1 VTENKAD
8 RGGVVS
14 TYTVAC
20 YNCKEPFDAVSAPWC
35 QCLSA
40 RRSLVC
46 PSCGKCFCQAPQS
59 YKQGLWER
67 APPALWDRSA
77 AEHHH
82 LGDLP
87 ENAGPEQVGHPLV
100 LIVDDEKD
108 MRWLAL
114 AAVTGLGYDAVVASN
129 GEEGMDLALRYR
141 PELILT
147 DAFMPKLD
155 GREMCRRLKANPETA
170 STKIIIATSVYTAS
184 RYKYEAYKEFQA
196 DDYLSKPL
204 ELASLSD
211 LLRKYLGES
220 KRKVVPTRDEP
231 ERTEPGTVSA

>member
-1 VTENKAD
+1 M
-8 RGGVVS
+8 VS
-14 TYTVAC
+14 AYTVAC
-20 YNCKEPFDAVSAPWC
+20 YNCKEPFDAVSSPWC
-35 QCLSA
+35 QCLST
-40 RRSLVC
+40 RRSFVC
-46 PSCGKCFCQAPQS
+46 PACHKCFCQAPQS

-67 APPALWDRSA
+67 APPALWDRAA

-87 ENAGPEQVGHPLV
+87 DNADAAEVGHPLV

-108 MRWLAL
+108 IRWLAF

-129 GEEGMDLALRYR
+129 GEDGMDLALRYR

-204 ELASLSD
+204 ELTRLAN
-211 LLRKYLGES
+211 LLRKYLGEG
-220 KRKVVPTRDEP
+220 RKQDSAGEDP
-231 ERTEPGTVSA
+231 ERTEPGTVSGPA